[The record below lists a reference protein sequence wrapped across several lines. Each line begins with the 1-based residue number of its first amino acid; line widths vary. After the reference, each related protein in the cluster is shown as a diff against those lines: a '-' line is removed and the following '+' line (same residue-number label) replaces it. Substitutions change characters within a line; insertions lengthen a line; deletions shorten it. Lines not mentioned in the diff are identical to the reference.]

1 MNEDQYCVLDLE
13 TTVKNKIGKNKASPH
28 NPLNKIVMGGLN
40 HSTHGIKIYGGTIPI
55 YSDTKILVAHNFPF
69 EDAWVRRSC
78 SRPVGGTEEPIAA
91 WNKLFVWDTAVAEYL
106 LTGQQSKFPSLDD
119 CASKYGGTLKDDR
132 IKAMWDEGVQTEDI
146 PKEMLEPYLRADL
159 ENTMKV
165 FKSQLLEATTKGMMP
180 LMRSQMEACRAISMM
195 MHNGM
200 FFRQDVA
207 NIHMAALKHRIDVTK
222 GSLGLMIN
230 PRYLTLLGF
239 PSGYTL
245 DVSSPKDLSILFF
258 GGSVQVESEQVVG
271 KYKNGK
277 DKTKKVKTSIRVP
290 GYGLAPTAYGSKLGA
305 SGYFSVDAT
314 VLKNIANLSTHGES
328 ATIAKTILDLRDDE
342 KQLNTYFEPTVE
354 LLFPGSLIHHNLNQT
369 LTTTGRLSASN
380 PNLQNVTSG
389 SDSLIKGCYQSRFG
403 DDGVIIEAD
412 YKQLEMVA
420 LAYLSGDRQLTY
432 DINHGVDIHT
442 ELYREMFGRA
452 PTKEERTPFKR
463 FSFGLVYGAGPKS
476 LAEQAG
482 TDLATAKRFVKVWAK
497 RYPGTV
503 EWWKKTRKQVHD
515 NRVYSG
521 GLDPEGRAVATSEY
535 ISVTGRRLIFKDYWN
550 QKWDGT
556 FGADFSPTEIKNYPV
571 QSLATGDIVPHV
583 LGKLYRALINDP
595 DLRDKCL
602 MINTVHD
609 SVMFDC
615 RREVLEKALPLIQQV
630 MTDVPHYMREDFGI
644 EDFDVV
650 FNVSISYG
658 SSWADQKTEYNP

>member
-40 HSTHGIKIYGGTIPI
+40 HSTHGIKIYGDTLPI

-69 EDAWVRRSC
+69 EDAWARTNC

-119 CASKYGGTLKDDR
+119 CAAKYGGTLKDGR

-200 FFRQDVA
+200 FFNKGLASSYTGYLEGQVLGHST
-207 NIHMAALKHRIDVTK
+207 NITLMLDRA
-222 GSLGLMIN
+222 SLT
-230 PRYLTLLGF
+230 RLGF
-239 PSGYTL
+239 PVRYEV
-245 DVSSPKDLSILFF
+245 DVSSNKDLSLIFF
-258 GGSVQVESEQVVG
+258 GGEVQVEVEEVVG

-277 DKTKKVKTSIRVP
+277 DKTKKVKYGHKVI
-290 GYGLAPTAYGSKLGA
+290 GYGLSPHVVGSVLGA
-305 SGYFSVDAT
+305 NKSYSVDAS
-314 VLKNIANLSTHGES
+314 VLKNIKSAYAASSASTLAHHVLE
-328 ATIAKTILDLRDDE
+328 LRDVE
-342 KQLNTYFEPTVE
+342 KQLNTYFKPTVE

-389 SDSLIKGCYQSRFG
+389 SDSFIKSCYQSRFG

-482 TDLATAKRFVKVWAK
+482 TDLATAKKFVKVWAK

-503 EWWKKTRKQVHD
+503 EWWEKTRKQVQD

-521 GLDPEGRAVATSEY
+521 GLDHEGRAVATSEY
-535 ISVTGRRLIFKDYWN
+535 ISVTGRRLIFKEYWN

-615 RREVLEKALPLIQQV
+615 KKEVLEKALPLIQQV